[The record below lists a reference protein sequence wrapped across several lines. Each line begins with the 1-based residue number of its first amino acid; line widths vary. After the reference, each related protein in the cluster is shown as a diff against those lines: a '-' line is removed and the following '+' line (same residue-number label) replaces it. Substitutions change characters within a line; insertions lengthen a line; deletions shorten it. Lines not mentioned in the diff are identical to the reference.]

1 MKYVL
6 ITGASTGIGYTSA
19 KYLLEKGF
27 FVFGSVR
34 KSSDAEKLENDFGK
48 NFKALIFDV
57 VDETAIKN

>member
-1 MKYVL
+1 MQYVL

-19 KYLLEKGF
+19 KYLLDEGF

-34 KSSDAEKLENDFGK
+34 KLSDAEKLEKDFGK

-57 VDETAIKN
+57 IDE